1 MSRQVIQTEDL
12 RKILAVITSIRNR
25 VLILLLLYTGIRI
38 GELLQL
44 KMTDFILPERKI
56 LLFGRDNNV
65 YGCDAFYN

>member
-1 MSRQVIQTEDL
+1 VSRQVIQTEDL
-12 RKILAVITSIRNR
+12 REILAVITSIRNR

-44 KMTDFILPERKI
+44 KMTDFILAERKI

>member
-12 RKILAVITSIRNR
+12 REILAVITSIRNR

-44 KMTDFILPERKI
+44 KMTDFILAERKI